1 MRVGRRRRVR
11 VMQLNEED
19 GRGTMVADVKSQ
31 DSSVCEACSDHPESV
46 DDMHARV
53 RRGWR

>member
-1 MRVGRRRRVR
+1 
-11 VMQLNEED
+11 MQLNEED